1 MRKSNS
7 KSGARGNA
15 VMTESSSARPTPSC
29 RDNFGSCIGAYI
41 NAVYYRQSLAR
52 RASRFPWFRDDE
64 PFVALDATVTY
75 ASESR
80 LPAMRAALDAPRA
93 FVVFALREPVARA
106 FSDFR
111 FCYRPY
117 FFSQDIGFDAATLG
131 ALDAYDAC
139 YGAARAFY
147 AANRT
152 AAADAA
158 GADAYYG
165 LACQDLKLRRRDPF
179 GLVRKSLYV
188 YQVLHYRA
196 VHGAERVT
204 AVSAEQLKRDAPGA
218 GRAVAAHVG
227 LCASFS
233 FGAGQRV
240 HATRARVAPRHA
252 WSRAGYRRLR
262 AWFEPYN
269 RRLYAALRTT
279 ESSLGWE
286 EVDYPSFRDDRLPT

>member
-1 MRKSNS
+1 MAE
-7 KSGARGNA
+7 AR
-15 VMTESSSARPTPSC
+15 

-52 RASRFPWFRDDE
+52 RASRLPWFRDGE

-218 GRAVAAHVG
+218 GRTVAAHVG

>member
-1 MRKSNS
+1 M
-7 KSGARGNA
+7 
-15 VMTESSSARPTPSC
+15 
-29 RDNFGSCIGAYI
+29 
-41 NAVYYRQSLAR
+41 
-52 RASRFPWFRDDE
+52 
-64 PFVALDATVTY
+64 
-75 ASESR
+75 
-80 LPAMRAALDAPRA
+80 
-93 FVVFALREPVARA
+93 
-106 FSDFR
+106 
-111 FCYRPY
+111 
-117 FFSQDIGFDAATLG
+117 
-131 ALDAYDAC
+131 
-139 YGAARAFY
+139 
-147 AANRT
+147 
-152 AAADAA
+152 
-158 GADAYYG
+158 
-165 LACQDLKLRRRDPF
+165 
-179 GLVRKSLYV
+179 